1 MTHQDQSNAR
11 DEVVHLLAEHGF
23 DGMAQ
28 VFEMFFNEV
37 MKFECF
43 VVFGAVFYERID
55 L

>member
-28 VFEMFFNEV
+28 AFETLFNEA
-37 MKFECF
+37 MKLERSA
-43 VVFGAVFYERID
+43 VLGAAPYERH
-55 L
+55 